1 VGDEIRSAATSS
13 TPDGG
18 ADPLVGTVLA
28 DRYRVLSPIGRG
40 GMGAVYR
47 VEHLTLKKELAVKL
61 LHPELSRLDEI
72 ARRFEREAEAAAR
85 LDHPNIVTVTDFG
98 RTPDGLLFLVMEL
111 LDGPSLAQVIRPG
124 LDGHEPGGGPGRP
137 MAPARAL
144 GILRQILR
152 ALAEAHGRG
161 IVHRD
166 LKPENVVLIER
177 DGQPDWVK
185 IIDFG
190 IAKITAPG
198 VTPRPGEALTA
209 AGVVFGTPE
218 YLSPEQAMGEEADG
232 RADLYAAGVM
242 LFEMLTGRR
251 PFEASSR
258 VEILSMH
265 LVHDPPSVRSIVPDA
280 DVTPEIE
287 ALVRRAMAKKRDD
300 RFQDATAFLVAVDQA
315 LGLDAPPSP
324 ARRTS
329 EPFAAASVPDPQP
342 SVPPAAT
349 LARRALS
356 LFPSTFRFLVER
368 TREAGVPHPRAAVAA
383 ALAVVLVLTLA
394 GTLVVRARLRPSPPA
409 LAPLLQRVEA
419 MLARGEMEPARTA
432 LQQLIVAYPQAAR
445 VHYLYG
451 NLNYADGE
459 RDRAMGDYMRAIERD
474 PSLAKDSLLRGNARA
489 CLERRGTEAQAALT
503 LLVDKV
509 GEPALAD
516 LVWCAKS
523 CRDERIRRRAAEAA
537 LKLGGPN
544 ALGPSPSPSPSP
556 PLSPSPSPSPS
567 PSADEPK
574 PAADDKPDPHQAL
587 LDQLAKGRSCRDRKR
602 AAVALIATGEP
613 RYRDALERAR
623 ARRGGFLGLQEVNAC
638 MRRELDAY
646 LRSTDPKK

>member
-1 VGDEIRSAATSS
+1 VGDEVAAHDAS
-13 TPDGG
+13 PE
-18 ADPLVGTVLA
+18 ADPLVGAVLA
-28 DRYRVLSPIGRG
+28 DRYRVLAPLGRG

-98 RTPDGLLFLVMEL
+98 RTADGLLFLVMEL

-124 LDGHEPGGGPGRP
+124 LDGHERGTGPGRP
-137 MAPARAL
+137 LAPARAL
-144 GILRQILR
+144 AILRQILR
-152 ALAEAHGRG
+152 ALAKAHGRG

-166 LKPENVVLIER
+166 LKPENVVLVER

-190 IAKITAPG
+190 IAKITVPEG
-198 VTPRPGEALTA
+198 VAARPGDALTQ

-265 LVHDPPSVRSIVPDA
+265 LVREPPPVRSVNPDA
-280 DVTPEIE
+280 DVSPEVE
-287 ALVRRAMAKKRDD
+287 ALVRRAMAKKRDA
-300 RFQDATAFLVAVDQA
+300 RFPDAIAFLAALDQA
-315 LGLDAPPSP
+315 AGFSDGPSVV

-329 EPFAAASVPDPQP
+329 EPFAAVEPPRPQGP
-342 SVPPAAT
+342 SPAVAF
-349 LARRALS
+349 ARRALS
-356 LFPSTFRFLVER
+356 TIPRTFRFLVER
-368 TREAGVPHPRAAVAA
+368 TREAGVPHPRAAVGA
-383 ALAVVLVLTLA
+383 ALALVII
-394 GTLVVRARLRPSPPA
+394 LVVVTALVIRSRVDGSV
-409 LAPLLQRVEA
+409 LAPESATRNAEA
-419 MLARGEMEPARTA
+419 LLARGDLEGARAA
-432 LQQLIVAYPQAAR
+432 LQQLVVHYPKSAR

-474 PSLAKDSLLRGNARA
+474 PAYAKDALLRANARA
-489 CLERRGTEAQAALT
+489 CLERRGGEAQAALT
-503 LLVDKV
+503 LLVEKV
-509 GEPALAD
+509 GEPALPD

-523 CRDERIRRRAAEAA
+523 CRDERLRRRASEAA
-537 LKLGGPN
+537 LKIGGPN
-544 ALGPSPSPSPSP
+544 ALGAPTPTANEAPKLP
-556 PLSPSPSPSPS
+556 
-567 PSADEPK
+567 PK
-574 PAADDKPDPHQAL
+574 PPVPTPAPATDDKPDPNQAL
-587 LDQLAKGRSCRDRKR
+587 LDQLQKGRSCRDRKR
-602 AAVALIATGEP
+602 AAVALIATGEA
-613 RYRDALERAR
+613 RYREALEKAR
-623 ARRGGFLGLQEVNAC
+623 NRRGGFLGLQEVNAC

-646 LRSTDPKK
+646 LAEQRK

>member
-1 VGDEIRSAATSS
+1 MGDQRAETTSTSTDGSAT
-13 TPDGG
+13 
-18 ADPLVGTVLA
+18 DPLVGAVLA
-28 DRYRVLSPIGRG
+28 DRYRVLAPIGRG

-98 RTPDGLLFLVMEL
+98 RTADGLLFLVMEL
-111 LDGPSLAQVIRPG
+111 LDGPSLAEVIRPG

-137 MAPARAL
+137 LAPARAL
-144 GILRQILR
+144 AILRQILR

-166 LKPENVVLIER
+166 LKPENVVLVER

-190 IAKITAPG
+190 IAKITAPAG

-265 LVHDPPSVRSIVPDA
+265 LVHEVPSVRAVAPDA
-280 DVTPEIE
+280 DVAPEVE

-300 RFQDATAFLVAVDQA
+300 RFPDAINFLAAVDHA
-315 LGLDAPPSP
+315 LGIDSP
-324 ARRTS
+324 TPQPRRTS
-329 EPFAAASVPDPQP
+329 EPFGAAAAPDPQP
-342 SVPPAAT
+342 PASPSGAF
-349 LARRALS
+349 ARRALS
-356 LFPSTFRFLVER
+356 VFPTTFRFLVDR

-383 ALAVVLVLTLA
+383 ALSIVLVLALATTLFI
-394 GTLVVRARLRPSPPA
+394 RARLHPSPPA
-409 LAPLLQRVEA
+409 LAPLLVRVEA
-419 MLARGEMEPARTA
+419 MLARGEMEPARAA

-474 PSLAKDSLLRGNARA
+474 PALAKDGLLRGNARA
-489 CLERRGTEAQAALT
+489 CLERRGPEAQAALT
-503 LLVDKV
+503 LLVEKV
-509 GEPALAD
+509 GDPALPD

-523 CRDERIRRRAAEAA
+523 CRDERLRRRASEAA

-544 ALGPSPSPSPSP
+544 ALGAP
-556 PLSPSPSPSPS
+556 PAPAPPQP
-567 PSADEPK
+567 ADDPK
-574 PAADDKPDPHQAL
+574 PPVDDNPDPHQAL
-587 LDQLAKGRSCRDRKR
+587 LDQLVKGKSCRDRKR
-602 AAVALIATGEP
+602 AAQALIATGEA
-613 RYRDALERAR
+613 RYREPLKKAR
-623 ARRGGFLGLQEVNAC
+623 ARRGGFLGLQDVNAC

-646 LRSTDPKK
+646 LKSTDAKK